1 VTPRTGPG
9 RRRLRPLAA
18 AVSLLGL
25 APVILAA
32 DASAIVAW
40 QDNVTNTTSDGG
52 RLAAWMVVVK
62 AADEWRQPLDRDDAL
77 YFGADVAGNACLSYP
92 RLDDLTAGPR
102 LALLH
107 KFGLGAYAPLVRL
120 EAAVAGI
127 AARQSMR
134 SGGNGRV
141 SLGWSR
147 RFTEAL
153 QLGLGGE
160 WVRTDTHAST
170 FSTTSTG
177 LAAEATYDFT
187 DVWRG
192 KIRLGWRTGDVVSY
206 YRAVWTYWGWQPAGY
221 YGDSGSYGYG
231 SGGRLVDTFDEPYLA
246 YRLQAHTWSVSA
258 ALSPALGPDTSLV
271 FSCEFSQT
279 ENADSRYLNQV
290 VSAGVVHRF

>member
-1 VTPRTGPG
+1 MTPRTGPG
-9 RRRLRPLAA
+9 RLRLRPLAVA
-18 AVSLLGL
+18 ASLFGL
-25 APVILAA
+25 VRALVAA
-32 DASAIVAW
+32 DASALVFW

-52 RLAAWMVVVK
+52 RLSAWTVAVN
-62 AADEWRQPLDRDDAL
+62 AADEWRQPLALNDAL
-77 YFGADVAGNACLSYP
+77 YYGGEVAGDACLSYP
-92 RLDDLTAGPR
+92 RLDQLSAGPK
-102 LALLH
+102 LALVH
-107 KFGLGAYAPLVRL
+107 KFGLGAYAPLLRL
-120 EAAVAGI
+120 DAAVAGI
-127 AARQSMR
+127 SARQSMR
-134 SGGNGRV
+134 SGWTERM

-192 KIRLGWRTGDVVSY
+192 KIHLGWRNGDVVSY

-221 YGDSGSYGYG
+221 YGSSGGYDYG
-231 SGGRLVDTFDEPYLA
+231 SGGRRVDTFDEPYLA
-246 YRLQAHTWSVSA
+246 YRLRAHTWSVGA
-258 ALSPALGPDTSLV
+258 ALSPAIGPNTSLV

-290 VSAGVVHRF
+290 VSAGVAHRF